1 MPIDEANEIPKVKK
15 FFGEKYGSKVRIV
28 IMDDNFSVEFC
39 GGTHVENTG
48 DIGLFK
54 IVKEESISSGVRRI
68 FARTGEGIIKLLEDR
83 IVDIEKI
90 VSDLPD
96 KYSGNFIA
104 GLNNFKEG
112 FKKSDFLDA
121 SLMRLLLAQQDSNIY
136 SLNELRDKYLEEKKE
151 QQKKLSKQNLE
162 KHITVLKTKIES
174 SEKVNGSVILT
185 EILDIESSD
194 EFKELGEELRK
205 ILKNGVALIAS
216 VIDNKISLVCAVSDN
231 LIKEKGLAAGKLIS
245 DVAKQ
250 LGGGGGGRPQLATAG
265 AKDIGALDKVLAEFI
280 LNIKDK
286 I

>member
-1 MPIDEANEIPKVKK
+1 MPIDEANEIPRVKK

-90 VSDLPD
+90 VSDLPE

-112 FKKSDFLDA
+112 FRKSDFRDA
-121 SLMRLLLAQQDSNIY
+121 SLMRLLLAQQDSNIN

-162 KHITVLKTKIES
+162 KHIAIIKTKIES
-174 SEKVNGSVILT
+174 SEKVNGSVLLT
-185 EILDIESSD
+185 EILDVETSD
-194 EFKELGEELRK
+194 EFKEIGEELRK

-216 VIDNKISLVCAVSDN
+216 VIDGKISLVCAVSDN
-231 LIKEKGLAAGKLIS
+231 LIKEKGLSAGKLIS

-265 AKDIGALDKVLAEFI
+265 AKDVNSLDKALADFR